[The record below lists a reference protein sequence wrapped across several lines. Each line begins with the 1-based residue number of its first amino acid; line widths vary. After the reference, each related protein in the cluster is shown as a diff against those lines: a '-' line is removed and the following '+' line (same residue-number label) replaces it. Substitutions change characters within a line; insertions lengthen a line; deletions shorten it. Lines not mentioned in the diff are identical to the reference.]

1 MINNCRSVA
10 PFLDAF
16 RDGELA
22 PDRVLEVEQH
32 LSECAHCVERM
43 RFSEAMRQ
51 SLRSQTRSSA
61 PVTETFQARVAAAL
75 EAARQREWETTAEV
89 TGRSRWFGSRN
100 VTPLAFAAGLA
111 VWFMNQAPTTGTAH
125 HASAPPV
132 SQGKLSDTQSLDELI
147 EELVDRHVES
157 RPDSGPELLPEAER
171 QVGVPVYIPSFR
183 QYGGRWE
190 GVSVVP
196 VSQHRGAAA
205 SLRYKVG
212 GHRVTLY
219 VYDSKRFP
227 VVNRLQQRMVGKEP
241 VYVGVRR
248 GYSIGATE
256 HRGVGYALASDL
268 TEPET
273 AELVAGLN

>member
-1 MINNCRSVA
+1 MIDNCRSVA
-10 PFLDAF
+10 PFLEAF

-22 PDRVLEVEQH
+22 PERVLEVEHH
-32 LSECAHCVERM
+32 LSECGHCVERV
-43 RFSEAMRQ
+43 RFSEAMRH
-51 SLRSQTRSSA
+51 SLRTQTRSSA
-61 PVTETFQARVAAAL
+61 PVTDAFQARVAAAL

-111 VWFMNQAPTTGTAH
+111 VWFLNQTPSGTSKV
-125 HASAPPV
+125 SAPAKFESAGV
-132 SQGKLSDTQSLDELI
+132 NDTKSIDELI

-205 SLRYKVG
+205 SLRYKLG

>member
-1 MINNCRSVA
+1 MNNNCRSAA
-10 PFLDAF
+10 PFLEAF

-22 PDRVLEVEQH
+22 PERVLEVEQH
-32 LSECAHCVERM
+32 LSECAHCVERV

-51 SLRSQTRSSA
+51 SLRSQTRTSA
-61 PVTETFQARVAAAL
+61 PVTDSFQARVAAAL
-75 EAARQREWETTAEV
+75 EAARQREWESTAEV

-100 VTPLAFAAGLA
+100 VTPLEFAAGLA
-111 VWFMNQAPTTGTAH
+111 VWFLNQAPSTKISVQPHVDTAG
-125 HASAPPV
+125 V
-132 SQGKLSDTQSLDELI
+132 NDTKSIDELI
-147 EELVDRHVES
+147 EELVDKHVES

-190 GVSVVP
+190 GVSVIP

-205 SLRYKVG
+205 SLRYKLG

>member
-1 MINNCRSVA
+1 MTGNCRSVA
-10 PFLDAF
+10 PFLEAF

-22 PDRVLEVEQH
+22 PERVLDVEQH
-32 LSECAHCVERM
+32 LSECDHCVERM

-51 SLRSQTRSSA
+51 SLRTQTRTSA
-61 PVTETFQARVAAAL
+61 PVTEAFQARVAAAL

-89 TGRSRWFGSRN
+89 TGRARWFGSRN

-111 VWFMNQAPTTGTAH
+111 VWFLNQEPSGTPQH
-125 HASAPPV
+125 SAPAKV
-132 SQGKLSDTQSLDELI
+132 TEAKLDDTQSIDELI
-147 EELVDRHVES
+147 EELVDKHVHS
-157 RPDSGPELLPEAER
+157 GPDSGPELLPEAER

>member
-1 MINNCRSVA
+1 MNNHCRSAA
-10 PFLDAF
+10 PFLEAF

-22 PDRVLEVEQH
+22 PERVLEVEQH
-32 LSECAHCVERM
+32 LSECAHCVERV
-43 RFSEAMRQ
+43 RFSEAVRQ
-51 SLRSQTRSSA
+51 SLRSQTRTSA
-61 PVTETFQARVAAAL
+61 PVSEAFQARVAAAL
-75 EAARQREWETTAEV
+75 EAARQREWESTAEV

-111 VWFMNQAPTTGTAH
+111 VWFLNQAPSGTAERTG
-125 HASAPPV
+125 ATPISE
-132 SQGKLSDTQSLDELI
+132 GKLSDTKSLDELI

-205 SLRYKVG
+205 SLRYKLG

-227 VVNRLQQRMVGKEP
+227 VMNRLQQRMVGKEP

-256 HRGVGYALASDL
+256 RRGVGYALASDL